1 MNEEIVKHEQE
12 QCSHLIVYPLFS
24 FGNCYLSGICL
35 DCGNFV
41 SVNLVSK
48 SNKSHVLLWPLYP
61 SIEHYFA
68 VRKIY
73 QENKDILFL
82 NQKINEQNRNIREN
96 MVRRLKIK
104 DVN

>member
-41 SVNLVSK
+41 S
-48 SNKSHVLLWPLYP
+48 
-61 SIEHYFA
+61 
-68 VRKIY
+68 
-73 QENKDILFL
+73 
-82 NQKINEQNRNIREN
+82 
-96 MVRRLKIK
+96 
-104 DVN
+104 